1 MTSSMLART
10 CRVKPARP
18 PSELAIV
25 GRMKYFQD
33 EEPEEGSQPSLSE
46 KSSTSS
52 SAVQKLGMQSNS
64 SVTSREILSPML
76 LACTAV

>member
-1 MTSSMLART
+1 MDART

-18 PSELAIV
+18 PRLLATT
-25 GRMKYFQD
+25 GSTKCFQVD
-33 EEPEEGSQPSLSE
+33 APEDGSQRRFSE
-46 KSSTSS
+46 NSSTSS

-64 SVTSREILSPML
+64 SVMNSEALSPRL